1 MTTAEFTISRLA
13 RAAGVNI
20 ETIRYYQRR
29 GLLPQPGRPL
39 QGFRRYGDEALAR
52 LRFIKRAQQLGFT
65 LREIKEL
72 LAIGKGSCADT
83 RRRAELKRADVDA
96 RLHDLQ
102 ELRTTL
108 DRLIR
113 ACRRGGRP
121 ACPIVETLSGEK

>member
-1 MTTAEFTISRLA
+1 MKAIAMPPMDFTIGRLA
-13 RAAGVNI
+13 REAGVNI

-72 LAIGKGSCADT
+72 LAIGKGSCAPP
-83 RRRAELKRADVDA
+83 R
-96 RLHDLQ
+96 
-102 ELRTTL
+102 
-108 DRLIR
+108 
-113 ACRRGGRP
+113 RRGGRP
-121 ACPIVETLSGEK
+121 ACPIVEALSGEKAP